1 MDKQPQKLSAASRR
15 QAAFLA
21 LSLSATTIFGVGFF
35 AVRNELAEQKTANT
49 DLVAENARLEGE
61 NKTLKR
67 QQETHIL
74 AGNYEKLVV
83 QADRM
88 GRAAQAMCDAQ
99 GLSMHIGE
107 DEIYRNTLSYIELQA
122 APYRRYK
129 TPVTDVLARATQL
142 EENNVRIVEQHLPE
156 GVMAQYMQSPNY
168 GRVLVI
174 DDHPYDADVAIKSFI
189 ATLAAEKF
197 TLENMDESGAVRVL
211 ARRNNPDKKE
221 LGDDAYVYRQFNAKA
236 GANTIYWDIGE
247 ARYPVAITPKPCP

>member
-21 LSLSATTIFGVGFF
+21 LSLSATTVFGVGFF
-35 AVRNELAEQKTANT
+35 AVRNDLAEQKTANT
-49 DLVAENARLEGE
+49 DLVAENTRLEGE

-88 GRAAQAMCDAQ
+88 GRAAQALCEAE
-99 GLSMHIGE
+99 GVSVHIGT
-107 DEIYRNTLSYIELQA
+107 DEVYRNTLSYIELQA

-142 EENNVRIVEQHLPE
+142 EENDVRIVEQRLPE
-156 GVMAQYMQSPNY
+156 GIVAQYMQSPHY

-174 DDHPYDADVAIKSFI
+174 DDHPYDADAAIQSFI
-189 ATLAAEKF
+189 KTLAD
-197 TLENMDESGAVRVL
+197 ENFDVQGADQAGAVRVL
-211 ARRNNPDKKE
+211 ARRDNPNRKV
-221 LGDDAYVYRQFNAKA
+221 LGDDAFIYRTFNAKA
-236 GANTIYWDIGE
+236 GAETIYWDIGE